1 MRRVRRVAGR
11 GPQPPPRPAPGRLIA
26 KIPPMKCPNCSHEN
40 AGDARFCENIGQPLE
55 LTYPG
60 TGLGLHISYN
70 IIVHKHQ
77 GQIRVFS
84 RPGETRFQVS
94 LPVRLRRAAS

>member
-1 MRRVRRVAGR
+1 MPRSDGQGETRLDTSSEDDRIVVEVSDN
-11 GPQPPPRPAPGRLIA
+11 GPGIPEAIQPRIFDLFFTTKAPGV
-26 KIPPMKCPNCSHEN
+26 
-40 AGDARFCENIGQPLE
+40 
-55 LTYPG
+55 G

-94 LPVRLRRAAS
+94 LPVRLRRAAP